1 MKFHYLARGIIYVN
15 GKVLLAH
22 QRGTDNTFLP
32 GGHIG
37 MGEKADAALIR
48 EMYEEIGETAIVK
61 QFIGAV
67 ECTWTENDQDNHE
80 INLVFELF
88 IPNLDSSK
96 PPVSQESHLEFMW
109 VEPVELKA
117 HNLQPYPMMECLMNW
132 ECGYHAYWGSSFRK
146 DISIGQGYAS

>member
-1 MKFHYLARGIIYVN
+1 MN

-96 PPVSQESHLEFMW
+96 PPVSQESHLEFIW
-109 VEPVELKA
+109 AKPTDLKA
-117 HNLQPYPMMECLMNW
+117 QNLLPEPLIGCLMDW
-132 ECGYHAYWGSSFRK
+132 EIGFHGYWGSSFK
-146 DISIGQGYAS
+146 EATATSAEQMT